1 MGLVIPVD
9 ERVPTLTIE
18 NEAISVPASSPF
30 MKRLVEVPSSGEG
43 VKIRRISSAVKAGTG
58 SGSCVSGGLYS
69 GLVTRHMRVEIDTAG
84 DIGGAATF
92 KWSDDNG
99 LTWKGT
105 LIPIQDEDPF
115 ELELGINVTFHPGA
129 GTDFVLGDYWVFD
142 AEYWTEVVSVPM
154 AANKFQVDYTN
165 GMITFFSADGGK
177 TVYATYEGRGSLV
190 KASDLT
196 QILDILIQGETAIR
210 KVDTSAFAVRKLV
223 GIDSNG
229 LWAIAQP
236 GPPGSIIRAVGFVKV
251 VDDTEGEI
259 QIFGPMDGFSSL
271 IPNTELY
278 LAANGEISTTP
289 PAASGWIKQLVG
301 RAMSS
306 TRMFV
311 KIDDV
316 QPNRC
321 KFTPEGGFAVLMTN
335 KTGAPSVKGS
345 VIEVYGATEVNQAF
359 RLTIADSMS
368 PFGVV
373 YEFGI
378 ADGSECWVV
387 IGGIAEVLLQ
397 NGTSTVRT
405 YWVRTSTT
413 VPGRADGTN
422 PSPPGLVASH
432 FAEIGHSLETKSG
445 GTDVLCKVMLHFN

>member
-9 ERVPTLTIE
+9 ERIPTQTVT
-18 NEAISVPASSPF
+18 NERVDIPSASPYR
-30 MKRLVEVPSSGEG
+30 KRLVEVPASGEG
-43 VKIRRISSAVKAGTG
+43 VKIRRITNAVKTGTG
-58 SGSCVSGGLYS
+58 SGSTESGGYYT
-69 GLVTRHMRVEIDTAG
+69 GLTIRHMRVEIDTAG
-84 DIGGAATF
+84 DIGAGATF

-99 LTWKGT
+99 SSWKGT
-105 LIPIQDEDPF
+105 LIPIDDEDPY
-115 ELELGINVTFHPGA
+115 EVELGINVAFQAGA
-129 GTDFVLGDYWVFD
+129 GQDFNLGDYWLFD
-142 AEYWTEVVSVPM
+142 AEYWTEVAAVPM
-154 AANKFQVDYTN
+154 AAFEFQVDYAS
-165 GMITFFSADGGK
+165 GMVTFFSADAGK

-190 KASDLT
+190 KASDLI
-196 QILDILIQGETAIR
+196 QLIDILTQGELTIR
-210 KVDTSAFAVRKLV
+210 SVDTSAFSARQLV
-223 GIDSNG
+223 GVNASAQ
-229 LWAIAQP
+229 WAVAQP

-271 IPNTELY
+271 VPNTELY
-278 LAANGEISTTP
+278 LAANGEISTMP
-289 PAASGWIKQLVG
+289 PTTSGWIKQLVG

-335 KTGAPSVKGS
+335 KTGVPSVKGS
-345 VIEVYGATEVNQAF
+345 VVEVYGATEVNQAF

-373 YEFGI
+373 YESGI
-378 ADGSECWVV
+378 PDSSECWVV

-422 PSPPGLVASH
+422 ASPPGLAASH